1 MREFFF
7 ELAALDKFDYPLVN
21 MNLFTD
27 LCFKN
32 GKGYLKAIYKPI
44 PVEQEP
50 VSIDPALSKSIK
62 SNSRRSSLL
71 SQGSKEP
78 EEEQPKELY
87 TVDLKE
93 TVCKI
98 LNNRKSKKQLYG
110 EHFTMQG

>member
-7 ELAALDKFDYPLVN
+7 ELAALDKYDYPQVN

-32 GKGYLKAIYKPI
+32 GKGYLKAIYKHI

-50 VSIDPALSKSIK
+50 VNANLARSKSRK
-62 SNSRRSSLL
+62 SDSRRSSLL
-71 SQGSKEP
+71 SQGSKDP
-78 EEEQPKELY
+78 EEEQSKELY

-98 LNNRKSKKQLYG
+98 LDNRKSKKQLYG
-110 EHFTMQG
+110 EHLSSQG